1 MPPKPSSIEA
11 QFLRVPTRQGEG
23 LEIPDTEL
31 DRAIAAQRNTPPAND
46 AERSEAPP
54 RQSPKAKAT
63 PRTRWGRATVELPEY
78 LIEAMKLEAVKA
90 KSSVRHI
97 VMTALRKEG
106 YKINDADMIE
116 DGRKTNGRKS
126 VKE

>member
-1 MPPKPSSIEA
+1 MPSKSSIEA
-11 QFLRVPTRQGEG
+11 QFLRVPAKQGEG

-31 DRAIAAQRNTPPAND
+31 DRAIAAQRKAAPAND
-46 AERSEAPP
+46 SEPSEAPLP
-54 RQSPKAKAT
+54 HSPDTKAT
-63 PRTRWGRATVELPEY
+63 RRPKWGRATVELPEY
-78 LIEAMKLEAVKA
+78 LIEAIKLEAVKG

-116 DGRKTNGRKS
+116 DGRKTNGRKYS
-126 VKE
+126 KE